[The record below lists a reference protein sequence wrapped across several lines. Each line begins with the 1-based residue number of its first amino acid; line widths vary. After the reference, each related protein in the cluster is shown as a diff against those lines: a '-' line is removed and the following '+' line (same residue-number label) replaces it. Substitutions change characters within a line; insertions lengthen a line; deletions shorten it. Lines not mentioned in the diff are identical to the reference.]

1 MRLVVCSDCLPLSKI
16 ALYLAGGRFKD
27 GTEALRFVKCSNC
40 FGGKTEIKADRK
52 RMKARSKLLKCNTT
66 E

>member
-1 MRLVVCSDCLPLSKI
+1 LTSKI
-16 ALYLAGGRFKD
+16 ALYLAGGRFED